1 MKINICFSSDNNY
14 VQHLC
19 VAITS
24 ILKNAGNDDDLYFF
38 IFDGGISS
46 DNKNNI
52 LKLKIIKN
60 FNIEYINIDASV
72 FENLPNFSNYISN
85 ATYFRFKIASLLP
98 NIEKIIYVDCDIV
111 VLGSLKELFDEDIE
125 EYHIAGVEDIGYYL
139 HRRGLKRET
148 ESFYINAGIIVM
160 NLKKWRQDNIE
171 EKLLSFSS
179 ASKEKLVHADQDIIN
194 KVLNKTCK
202 PLELKWNVQDS
213 FYRVVNYMEKHPLVK
228 NIKNA
233 WKNPVIIHYT
243 GEKKPWNHPYMPYG
257 TYYVKYL
264 KYTPFVKEYDAL
276 VTKKIFFKEKVFNM
290 TSRFYFFVKFLISP
304 IIEVCNEEYVL
315 DIKIFKMFNLKFKKI
330 REEDFVSIDFFGIK
344 IKKHRKTGKINFT
357 KGK

>member
-19 VAITS
+19 VAIVS
-24 ILKNAGNDDDLYFF
+24 ILKNAGKDDDFCFF
-38 IFDGGISS
+38 IFDGGINS

-98 NIEKIIYVDCDIV
+98 NIDKIIYMDCDIV

-125 EYHIAGVEDIGYYL
+125 GYHIAGVEDIGYYL
-139 HRRGLKRET
+139 HRRVLKREI

-160 NLKKWRQDNIE
+160 NLKKWRQDDIE

-213 FYRVVNYMEKHPLVK
+213 FYRVINYMEKHPLVK

-233 WKNPVIIHYT
+233 WKNPFIIHYT

-257 TYYVKYL
+257 TYYIKYL
-264 KYTPFVKEYDAL
+264 KYTPFVKEYDIL
-276 VTKKIFFKEKVFNM
+276 VNKKISLKENICEI
-290 TSRFYFFVKFLISP
+290 SARFYFFIKFMISP
-304 IIEVCNEEYVL
+304 MIEVCNEENFL
-315 DIKIFKMFNLKFKKI
+315 DIKIFRILNLRLKKI
-330 REEDFVSIDFFGIK
+330 REEYSVIIDFFGIK
-344 IKKHRKTGKINFT
+344 IKKNKKNGKISV
-357 KGK
+357 KI